1 MEAQAR
7 RRTLW
12 KGMGKGISHPHVCFV
27 FASGILL
34 PLLAG
39 LEKYLEVVTF
49 CNPIALEQI
58 LSIGGFQRVAVF
70 FVKVGGGEYRNTV
83 LQYCCR
89 LLWALTRRRSP
100 WVSCVDEK
108 LPSSSS
114 QPSFGLRWVFEPER
128 PPLLLLGRAL
138 AAEPA
143 WSSVLCSCSV
153 VNEVTSQPN
162 EITHCVVKW

>member
-34 PLLAG
+34 LLLAG
-39 LEKYLEVVTF
+39 LEKYSEMVTF

-70 FVKVGGGEYRNTV
+70 FVKVGGGNTET
-83 LQYCCR
+83 LSCNTAAGCSGP
-89 LLWALTRRRSP
+89 SP
-100 WVSCVDEK
+100 GGD
-108 LPSSSS
+108 
-114 QPSFGLRWVFEPER
+114 
-128 PPLLLLGRAL
+128 PLG
-138 AAEPA
+138 
-143 WSSVLCSCSV
+143 
-153 VNEVTSQPN
+153 
-162 EITHCVVKW
+162 